1 MLVVGPSDVQRAS
14 ALFGNLG
21 IRVVFRGRFLGG
33 FIGESNL
40 AAEFVSSKVQLW
52 SRCVR
57 ILSDIVDSQPQ
68 AVHAALTR
76 SLQFEWCHLQ
86 RVMPDIAGFFAPLRK
101 VLNDLFYP
109 TLLGGPVS
117 EHEV

>member
-1 MLVVGPSDVQRAS
+1 MNG
-14 ALFGNLG
+14 
-21 IRVVFRGRFLGG
+21 GRFLGG
-33 FIGESNL
+33 FIGEFNL

-52 SRCVR
+52 SHCVR
-57 ILSDIVDSQPQ
+57 KLSDVADSQLQ
-68 AVHAALTR
+68 AAHAALTR

-86 RVMPDIAGFFAPLRK
+86 RVMPDIAGFFTQLRK